1 MSGSSVSSLVGFDFD
16 SLPPILQEY
25 ILNQPAR
32 PPPPGVT
39 PNFVDP
45 PNQNHTAGAVVFL
58 GIALVTICGLLRVYT
73 RVFVTRTVKI
83 EDYLGLAAFVFYVGL
98 MWGIISLMIKV
109 GFFVDQYNVQVRTFL
124 FAAKVVYAYPSIYS
138 ATMLLAK
145 NAILLEWGNIF
156 VPAGTRNWFF
166 WSTRVLIV
174 ANTLIYLAAILAGTF
189 LCKPVRKSWDFF
201 VPGTCLDRQSVHG
214 SVVCFNL
221 AVDLF
226 ILVLPQKVIWSLN
239 MTLSRKIGVSF
250 IFSLGLM
257 ALACAGG
264 HAYSNLIG
272 MGYYGWNTTQTVS
285 SIFLWSFS
293 EVSCV
298 LLVLYVP
305 AASKAFRIKE
315 GSFLARLVSSL
326 RSWGGLLST
335 AGKRSVGWGSKDS
348 LSEKAGAVQRTWPAH
363 IDTQNEA
370 SWPRTRLGTP
380 NSGEWGPYYRNPLE
394 AGQNGHDTGSQA
406 KLELVHSKGTGG
418 SGPEPVSEVWAP
430 GVIKTTE
437 IHQNVVDSAAGGPL
451 DSVIQRQHP
460 WMQQKSRWPLP

>member
-39 PNFVDP
+39 SNFVDP
-45 PNQNHTAGAVVFL
+45 PNKNRTAGAVVFL

-73 RVFVTRTVKI
+73 RGFVTRTVKI

-124 FAAKVVYAYPSIYS
+124 FAAKVSFTPRSPIIITPCQLVQVVYAYPSIYS

-156 VPAGTRNWFF
+156 VPTGTRNWFF

-221 AVDLF
+221 AIDLF
-226 ILVLPQKVIWSLN
+226 ILVLPQKVIWSLK
-239 MTLSRKIGVSF
+239 MTLPRKIGVSF

-257 ALACAGG
+257 
-264 HAYSNLIG
+264 
-272 MGYYGWNTTQTVS
+272 
-285 SIFLWSFS
+285 
-293 EVSCV
+293 
-298 LLVLYVP
+298 
-305 AASKAFRIKE
+305 
-315 GSFLARLVSSL
+315 
-326 RSWGGLLST
+326 
-335 AGKRSVGWGSKDS
+335 
-348 LSEKAGAVQRTWPAH
+348 
-363 IDTQNEA
+363 
-370 SWPRTRLGTP
+370 
-380 NSGEWGPYYRNPLE
+380 
-394 AGQNGHDTGSQA
+394 
-406 KLELVHSKGTGG
+406 
-418 SGPEPVSEVWAP
+418 
-430 GVIKTTE
+430 
-437 IHQNVVDSAAGGPL
+437 
-451 DSVIQRQHP
+451 
-460 WMQQKSRWPLP
+460 